1 MPAVDVVES
10 EKAYEITAELPS
22 MGEKNIEVKA
32 ADGVLITKSEKREET
47 EKRRKTISCRNDRG
61 FSTYQTYF
69 GQTNPRSRIPVK
81 AWACVSLV
89 CDAAAQRRATNA
101 RASLVIKQL
110 PRKVAAQPR
119 VSLVVYQSRLRG
131 S

>member
-61 FSTYQTYF
+61 FSKNTILYSAYQTYF
-69 GQTNPRSRIPVK
+69 GQTNPR
-81 AWACVSLV
+81 
-89 CDAAAQRRATNA
+89 
-101 RASLVIKQL
+101 
-110 PRKVAAQPR
+110 
-119 VSLVVYQSRLRG
+119 
-131 S
+131 